1 MDTISSPA
9 PVQPDHKP
17 LNFFDLL
24 DLNFTR
30 FITVQLV
37 KVIYVIGLALIA
49 IVAMA
54 MIITGFKNGIVMGI
68 GALLLAPVIVALWVL
83 GLRVYLELIVALFR
97 IAQNTSIMAE
107 RLQKP

>member
-1 MDTISSPA
+1 LNTDSSTA

-24 DLNFTR
+24 DFNFTR

-37 KVIYVIGLALIA
+37 KVIYIIGLAMIA
-49 IVAMA
+49 IAGLFMV
-54 MIITGFKNGIVMGI
+54 ISGFSNGVVMGI